1 MNANCFDMEL
11 RVYLAP
17 YCMFSVVGPFV
28 RGLPGV
34 ADGVICIAVLHH
46 LTTEERRSAL
56 VPAVAVTAASVM
68 AAQLVLLLG
77 VVAVSASCRTSKQL
91 LFLPLMYPKT
101 SGKVHC

>member
-1 MNANCFDMEL
+1 ML
-11 RVYLAP
+11 
-17 YCMFSVVGPFV
+17 SVVGPV
-28 RGLPGV
+28 VCGLPEV

-56 VPAVAVTAASVM
+56 VPAVGDVAVTAASVM

-101 SGKVHC
+101 SGTAYC